1 MGENNFIISAAG
13 SGKTTLLIEEALSIR
28 DTNVL
33 ITTFTETNEK
43 EIRDKILKKKKYIPS
58 NITVQT
64 WFSFLLQHGVRP
76 YQGDMSDDL
85 FSEKIGFYLIEGK
98 SGLRYIDKKS
108 GRSIYWGEDNFSRF
122 YFIKNLKIYS
132 DKISKFVYECNKK
145 VGNEVI
151 NRLTRIYPYIMV
163 DEVQDLAGWDLELL
177 KLFFQSTSRILMVG
191 DPRQATYSTND
202 SSKHKQYRGGGISNF
217 IADKC
222 RKDNC
227 AIDTKT
233 LNKSHRNNR
242 QICEFSSRLYP
253 EYAQC
258 EPCDCQEC
266 RENIPDHQGVF
277 LVKEA
282 DVEHYRERF
291 KPIILR
297 YNNSKSPDF
306 NYGASKG
313 LTFETVLIYPT
324 GKIREYLKSG
334 DLAQIETVKAKFYV
348 AVTRARHS
356 VGIVCDEYS
365 QLDGIKI
372 YDRNME
378 ALGAG

>member
-1 MGENNFIISAAG
+1 MRKNSFIISAAG
-13 SGKTTLLIEEALSIR
+13 SGKTTLLIEEALSVQ
-28 DTNVL
+28 DANVL
-33 ITTFTETNEK
+33 ITTFTNTNEK

-64 WFSFLLQHGVRP
+64 WFSFLLQHGLRP
-76 YQGDMSDDL
+76 YQGAMSDDL

-98 SGLRYIDKKS
+98 SGLRYYDKS
-108 GRSIYWGEDNFSRF
+108 RTPIYWGEDNFSRF
-122 YFIKNLKIYS
+122 YFTKDLKIYS

-151 NRLTRIYPYIMV
+151 NRLTRIYPYILI

-177 KLFFQSTSRILMVG
+177 KLFFQSSSRILMVG
-191 DPRQATYSTND
+191 DPRQGTYSTND

-217 IADKC
+217 ITDKC
-222 RKDNC
+222 RKDSC
-227 AIDTKT
+227 TIDTT
-233 LNKSHRNNR
+233 ALNRSHRNNR
-242 QICEFSSRLYP
+242 QICEFASRLYP

-282 DVEHYRERF
+282 DVEHYRARV

-313 LTFETVLIYPT
+313 LTFATVLIYPT
-324 GKIREYLKSG
+324 EKIREYLKSG

-356 VGIVCDEYS
+356 VGIVCDEDS

-372 YDRNME
+372 YDRNR
-378 ALGAG
+378 GTD

>member
-1 MGENNFIISAAG
+1 MNKNSFIISAAG
-13 SGKTTLLIEEALSIR
+13 SGKTTLLIKEALSIE
-28 DTNVL
+28 DANVL

-43 EIRDKILKKKKYIPS
+43 EIRDKILKKKKCIPS

-64 WFSFLLQHGVRP
+64 WFSFLLQHCVRP
-76 YQGDMSDDL
+76 YQGAMISDL
-85 FSEKIGFYLIEGK
+85 FSKKIGFYLIEGK
-98 SGLRYIDKKS
+98 SGLRYYDKKS
-108 GRSIYWGEDNFSRF
+108 GRPIYWGERDSNEF
-122 YFIKNLKIYS
+122 YFTKDLKIYS
-132 DKISKFVYECNKK
+132 DKISKFAYECNKK

-151 NRLTRIYPYIMV
+151 NRLTRIYPYILI

-177 KLFFQSTSRILMVG
+177 KLFFQSSSRILMVG
-191 DPRQATYSTND
+191 DPRQSTYSTND

-222 RKDNC
+222 GKGIC

-242 QICEFSSRLYP
+242 QICEFSSKLYP

-266 RENIPDHQGVF
+266 RESIPDHQGVF

-282 DVEHYRERF
+282 DVKRYRERF
-291 KPIILR
+291 NPIILR

-306 NYGASKG
+306 NFGASKG
-313 LTFETVLIYPT
+313 LTFEKVLIYPT
-324 GKIREYLKSG
+324 EKIKEYLKSG
-334 DLAQIETVKAKFYV
+334 DLARIETIKAKFYV
-348 AVTRARHS
+348 AITRARHS
-356 VGIVCDEYS
+356 VGIVCDEDS

-372 YDRNME
+372 YNKK
-378 ALGAG
+378 